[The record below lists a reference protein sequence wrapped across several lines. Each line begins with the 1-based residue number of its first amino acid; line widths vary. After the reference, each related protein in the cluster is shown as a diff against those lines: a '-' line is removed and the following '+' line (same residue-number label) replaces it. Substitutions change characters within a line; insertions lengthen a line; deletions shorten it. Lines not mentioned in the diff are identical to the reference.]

1 MQITKSI
8 RQLWHNKR
16 GFFVTLANGV
26 TYRITAGTYFRFQ
39 RILEEQA

>member
-1 MQITKSI
+1 MLLTKSI
-8 RQLWHNKR
+8 QKLWHNRR

-39 RILEEQA
+39 QILTRE